1 MIWFWVVVLV
11 VVIGAAALI
20 AAGRGD
26 AMADVYE
33 DRPDMALERGRRLT
47 AADVRAVRFTTAVR
61 GYRMDEVD
69 AFVAR
74 MEAELLAISHPEDRI
89 NPGQPAGE
97 PSDAGYADADANV
110 MGDALADDDEDR
122 PPDSSGLSQHQ
133 PSHAAYADKDTAP
146 PTTAGDTATTDPN
159 GTEPTGSR

>member
-1 MIWFWVVVLV
+1 VIWFWVVVLV
-11 VVIGAAALI
+11 VVIGAVAVV

-74 MEAELLAISHPEDRI
+74 MEAELLAG
-89 NPGQPAGE
+89 GQAGDEATTEKPAGDGAE
-97 PSDAGYADADANV
+97 DVDADRRPAGANIDGEYPADEDTKR
-110 MGDALADDDEDR
+110 GDAYTDEAPGHERDEEHAERGDGTGASDR
-122 PPDSSGLSQHQ
+122 
-133 PSHAAYADKDTAP
+133 T
-146 PTTAGDTATTDPN
+146 
-159 GTEPTGSR
+159 

>member
-11 VVIGAAALI
+11 VVIGAVAVV

-33 DRPDMALERGRRLT
+33 DRPDMALERGRRVT

-74 MEAELLAISHPEDRI
+74 MEAELLAGGHSGDPVVA
-89 NPGQPAGE
+89 PQPADAGAAGNVDDGEPAGQRDGHHTQRGHTEREHTDGQYTDAENTDAENTE
-97 PSDAGYADADANV
+97 PSDGGDADAGH
-110 MGDALADDDEDR
+110 GD
-122 PPDSSGLSQHQ
+122 
-133 PSHAAYADKDTAP
+133 
-146 PTTAGDTATTDPN
+146 
-159 GTEPTGSR
+159 GTEVTDRT

>member
-11 VVIGAAALI
+11 VVIGVVAVV

-74 MEAELLAISHPEDRI
+74 MEAELLAGGHFGDHAVANQPTHVGAAGGVGDE
-89 NPGQPAGE
+89 QPAEKRDGE
-97 PSDAGYADADANV
+97 HTDGEHTDGEDARPSDDARPSEDARRSDDGYA
-110 MGDALADDDEDR
+110 GDE
-122 PPDSSGLSQHQ
+122 
-133 PSHAAYADKDTAP
+133 
-146 PTTAGDTATTDPN
+146 AGARHGD
-159 GTEPTGSR
+159 GTEVTDRT

>member
-11 VVIGAAALI
+11 VVIGTVAVV

-74 MEAELLAISHPEDRI
+74 MEAELLAGGHSADAADGSRPARDGGGGEDL
-89 NPGQPAGE
+89 GEQPAGE
-97 PSDAGYADADANV
+97 RVDGAHAQGEDPQP
-110 MGDALADDDEDR
+110 GDD
-122 PPDSSGLSQHQ
+122 
-133 PSHAAYADKDTAP
+133 AYADDE
-146 PTTAGDTATTDPN
+146 AGAGPGD
-159 GTEPTGSR
+159 GTEAPDRT

>member
-11 VVIGAAALI
+11 VVIGVVAVV

-74 MEAELLAISHPEDRI
+74 MEAELLAGGHFGDHAVANQPTHVGAAGGVGDE
-89 NPGQPAGE
+89 QPAEKRDGE
-97 PSDAGYADADANV
+97 HTDGEDARPSDDGPSDDGYA
-110 MGDALADDDEDR
+110 GDE
-122 PPDSSGLSQHQ
+122 
-133 PSHAAYADKDTAP
+133 
-146 PTTAGDTATTDPN
+146 AGARHGD
-159 GTEPTGSR
+159 GTEVTDRT